1 MKERNSDRERMSK
14 RQQTGCLSEE
24 PPRNYAFSKQLLTNF
39 SELGSELQNRILEVV
54 ENSIENDK
62 SLHQLCLKHQV
73 RMHVH
78 SARLLFEQRRLGH
91 LEELLSRLAPA
102 AAIMMNYEISLV
114 NANYSEESATLA
126 RTLLPF
132 IDRVSDFG
140 FLGPDTS
147 FISGRFLAS
156 LALHIKDVQC
166 SVSPGFI
173 SFALHVNPSALKS
186 IISKGENVIA
196 LREALL

>member
-1 MKERNSDRERMSK
+1 
-14 RQQTGCLSEE
+14 
-24 PPRNYAFSKQLLTNF
+24 
-39 SELGSELQNRILEVV
+39 
-54 ENSIENDK
+54 
-62 SLHQLCLKHQV
+62 
-73 RMHVH
+73 
-78 SARLLFEQRRLGH
+78 
-91 LEELLSRLAPA
+91 
-102 AAIMMNYEISLV
+102 MMNYEISLV

-132 IDRVSDFG
+132 IDKVSDFG

-166 SVSPGFI
+166 SVSAGFI

-196 LREALL
+196 LREALLQRGFQQAAVNIISHFPAKFLWPGLLAFWRDKSPDSVTSSAEILGRMDVLTDPGEQMDRLMVVLA